1 MAILM
6 LFMSK
11 KFKGSIAIAMTLQN
25 ISRETSRVTKCL
37 FHIVVFV
44 FSILFDFKQ
53 SLDGSIKYIELKGK
67 RKVLYIVF
75 RARPI

>member
-11 KFKGSIAIAMTLQN
+11 KFKGSIAIAMTLRN
-25 ISRETSRVTKCL
+25 ISRATSRVTKCL

-44 FSILFDFKQ
+44 FSIIFDFKQ
-53 SLDGSIKYIELKGK
+53 SLDDSIKYIELKGK